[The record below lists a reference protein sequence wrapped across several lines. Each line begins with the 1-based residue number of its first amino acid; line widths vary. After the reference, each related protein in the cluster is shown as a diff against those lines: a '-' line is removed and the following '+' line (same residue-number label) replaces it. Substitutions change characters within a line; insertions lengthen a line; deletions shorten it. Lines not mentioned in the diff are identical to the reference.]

1 MNLRIIAAIGLL
13 YVAFYGLPDINLPIL
28 PSPAPSRPTVDEPS
42 AELQRAVDD
51 VATICADMDTFDRM
65 VWMATWEDAAR
76 IVAGED
82 NEVEVT
88 FENTMGLRLFASN
101 VFDVAWRRLANASG
115 KYRGLDAAVEKAFET
130 AVGNDIQPWSADLQD
145 TVVDLFQAMAW
156 AGARGE

>member
-1 MNLRIIAAIGLL
+1 VNLRTIAAIGLL
-13 YVAFYGLPDINLPIL
+13 YAAFYGVPDIKLPNV
-28 PSPAPSRPTVDEPS
+28 PSPTPSRPTVDEPS

-51 VATICADMDTFDRM
+51 VATICADMDAFDRM

-82 NEVEVT
+82 DEVEVT
-88 FENTMGLRLFASN
+88 FENTLGLRLFASN

-130 AVGNDIQPWSADLQD
+130 AVGNDIQPWSDDLQE
-145 TVVDLFQAMAW
+145 TVVDLFDAMAW
-156 AGARGE
+156 AGAKGE

>member
-1 MNLRIIAAIGLL
+1 MNLRTIAAIGLL
-13 YVAFYGLPDINLPIL
+13 YAAFYGVPDIKLPNV
-28 PSPAPSRPTVDEPS
+28 PSPTPSRPTVDEPS

-51 VATICADMDTFDRM
+51 VATICDGMDGFDRM

-88 FENTMGLRLFASN
+88 FENTLGLRLFASN

-130 AVGNDIQPWSADLQD
+130 AVGNDIQPWSDDLQD
-145 TVVDLFQAMAW
+145 TVVDLFDAMAW

>member
-1 MNLRIIAAIGLL
+1 MNLRTISAIGLL
-13 YVAFYGLPDINLPIL
+13 YVAFYGLPDIKLPNV
-28 PSPAPSRPTVDEPS
+28 PSPTPSRPTVDEPS

-51 VATICADMDTFDRM
+51 VATICAEMDAFDRM

-88 FENTMGLRLFASN
+88 FENTMGLRLFANN

-115 KYRGLDAAVEKAFET
+115 KYRKLDAAIEKAFET
-130 AVGNDIQPWSADLQD
+130 AVGNDIQPWSDDLQD
-145 TVVDLFQAMAW
+145 TVVDLFEAMAW
-156 AGARGE
+156 AGARSE

>member
-1 MNLRIIAAIGLL
+1 MNLRTIAAIGLL
-13 YVAFYGLPDINLPIL
+13 YVAFYGLPDIKLPNV
-28 PSPAPSRPTVDEPS
+28 PSPTPSRPTVDEPS

-51 VATICADMDTFDRM
+51 VATICADMDAFDRM

-82 NEVEVT
+82 NEVQVT

-115 KYRGLDAAVEKAFET
+115 KYRGLDDAVEKAFEK
-130 AVGNDIQPWSADLQD
+130 AVGNDIQPWSNELQD
-145 TVVDLFQAMAW
+145 SVVDLFEAMAW
-156 AGARGE
+156 AGARSE